1 MSPEPHAQVLPF
13 GGGGGTAP
21 AMSAQLSGE
30 ANEVSTQASTRRI
43 PMPFVVTVAAEVLRR
58 SSDTDKPIIEPMV
71 VSLNDVGGSDGGYAT
86 GSDIIDAA
94 LDNCDNRVNLG
105 SIPSLRR
112 RIALPQS
119 PMTVFLHSSESGGV
133 VIEARVPSADIQ
145 FIIQGIP
152 LSVALVVVYEKRLE
166 KVMFCRVSSKCVGP
180 EIVAESQGRCD
191 DEEVE
196 RDARRVM
203 SGANITGLV
212 TIEALFHNVVFE
224 SPAIATK
231 DDGGRG

>member
-1 MSPEPHAQVLPF
+1 MSPEPQAQTVPL

-30 ANEVSTQASTRRI
+30 LNEGSTQASTSRI
-43 PMPFVVTVAAEVLRR
+43 PMPFVVTVAVAVMRR
-58 SSDTDKPIIEPMV
+58 SDNDKPRIDPMV

-94 LDNCDNRVNLG
+94 LDSCDKSINLG
-105 SIPSLRR
+105 SMPSLRR

-119 PMTVFLHSSESGGV
+119 PMTVFLHSAESGGV
-133 VIEARVPSADIQ
+133 VIEAKVPSIDIQ
-145 FIIQGIP
+145 FIMQGIP

-166 KVMFCRVSSKCVGP
+166 EVVFCRVSSKCVGP
-180 EIVAESQGRCD
+180 EIVEESQGRD

-231 DDGGRG
+231 DDGGKG